1 MGDLIWSPMDQW
13 GNSGHSTM
21 GNVHPNV
28 IGPREIWFDLPGAN
42 EVAGDTEP
50 WVLCPYYLTGL

>member
-1 MGDLIWSPMDQW
+1 
-13 GNSGHSTM
+13 M